1 MKKLILLL
9 GAVLGMVYLAKR
21 YLYGEEDGV

>member
-9 GAVLGMVYLAKR
+9 GAVLGIAFLAKK

>member
-1 MKKLILLL
+1 MKKLILLM
-9 GAVLGMVYLAKR
+9 GAVLVIVYFAKK